1 MFFCLTKV
9 YNFISSFLR
18 VVRLF
23 FVSMK
28 TPLIG
33 FLLFFTI
40 IGYSQKNRTIING
53 KILFDN
59 ASISDVHVLNK
70 NSNQGTI
77 TNDTGWFEIPVYI
90 GDSLQFTHVNLKEK
104 YFTITSEIF
113 NTKELEIK
121 LEEKTYS
128 LNEFTLEKPR
138 SIFYVDPEMMPP
150 PIVNAKTLNLPYA
163 NTIVNKDLSVIKF
176 RSGGVISLDNLF
188 NSLNGNN
195 KRKKELQK
203 ITLEDDGLSKIRKY
217 FTDDFFITDLHIK
230 EEHINPFLNYC
241 FKNNIVTYFN
251 RNENIKVTKILMDE
265 SKTFPQK
272 INADTLIV
280 SKK

>member
-1 MFFCLTKV
+1 
-9 YNFISSFLR
+9 
-18 VVRLF
+18 
-23 FVSMK
+23 MK
-28 TPLIG
+28 DHLLLI
-33 FLLFFTI
+33 LLFFTI
-40 IGYSQKNRTIING
+40 IGYSQKNRTIMNG

-203 ITLEDDGLSKIRKY
+203 ITLEDDALSKIRKY

-230 EEHINPFLNYC
+230 QEHINPFLNYC

-251 RNENIKVTKILMDE
+251 RSENIKVTKILMDE
-265 SKTFPQK
+265 SKTFPKK

>member
-1 MFFCLTKV
+1 
-9 YNFISSFLR
+9 
-18 VVRLF
+18 
-23 FVSMK
+23 MK
-28 TPLIG
+28 DHLLLI
-33 FLLFFTI
+33 LLFFTI

-59 ASISDVHVLNK
+59 ASISDVHILNK

-104 YFTITSEIF
+104 HFTITSEIYIA
-113 NTKELEIK
+113 KELEIE

-163 NTIVNKDLSVIKF
+163 NTIVNKDLSVMKF

-203 ITLEDDGLSKIRKY
+203 ITLEDNGLSKIRKY

-251 RNENIKVTKILMDE
+251 KNENIKVTKILMDE

>member
-1 MFFCLTKV
+1 
-9 YNFISSFLR
+9 
-18 VVRLF
+18 
-23 FVSMK
+23 MK
-28 TPLIG
+28 YHLLLI
-33 FLLFFTI
+33 LLFFTV
-40 IGYSQKNRTIING
+40 IGYSQENRTIING
-53 KILFDN
+53 KILFDS
-59 ASISDVHVLNK
+59 ASISDVHILNISSK
-70 NSNQGTI
+70 QGTI
-77 TNDTGWFEIPVYI
+77 TTDTGWFEIPIFI

-104 YFTITSEIF
+104 HLVITNKILLKRS
-113 NTKELEIK
+113 LEIE

-163 NTIVNKDLSVIKF
+163 NTLVNKDLSVIKF
-176 RSGGVISLDNLF
+176 RSGGVVSLDNLF

-195 KRKKELQK
+195 KREKELQK
-203 ITLEDDGLSKIRKY
+203 SMLEDDGLSKIRNY

-230 EEHINPFLNYC
+230 KELINPFLNYC
-241 FKNNIVTYFN
+241 FKNNIVAYFN